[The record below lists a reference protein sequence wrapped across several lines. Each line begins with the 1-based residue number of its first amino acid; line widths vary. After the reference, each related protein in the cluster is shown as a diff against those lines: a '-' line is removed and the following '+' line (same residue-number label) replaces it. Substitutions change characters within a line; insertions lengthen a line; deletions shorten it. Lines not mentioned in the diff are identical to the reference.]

1 MASECRICGERIFTP
16 HPKNIFEKR
25 NHRIRTAIEQITGL
39 EIVLEKQLPQHI
51 CSCCLLDLSH
61 AIAFRQRCLKTH
73 ENLHPKTSTSATN
86 VGVLKGIVADLK
98 VDYDPLMKQEVQDDI
113 SDMEDNKEFIMEV
126 KTVIKSPPAKKI
138 MRDVQKLP
146 NSQSPRVMLKRIR
159 VPEVRK
165 PPAPSPPP
173 LREPVRK
180 PRKRRPRPKV
190 DRSIKRY
197 VCDQC
202 GWSFNDMSNMKD
214 HKLRH
219 FEEQFSCDDCGRKF
233 YTMPL
238 LRLHIRV
245 HHKGEKPY
253 ICKFCG
259 MGFANSPSRCRH
271 ERQVHPNELSFPCG
285 ICGKRF
291 NSDKGRNKHQE
302 GHKSNRPDIH
312 ICLTCNKEFKEAQFL
327 HRHYSTKYHRK
338 RENLLAEDPKG
349 ELHSDPENEE
359 SPGYMEEGQADM
371 EESQAE
377 MDALLEDIDE
387 DHYEE
392 HEELDEEEP
401 FEDFEY
407 DETIMEEELYA

>member
-39 EIVLEKQLPQHI
+39 EIVLEKLLPQHI

-61 AIAFRQRCLKTH
+61 AIAFRQRCLQTH
-73 ENLHPKTSTSATN
+73 ENLHQRTSSSPTN
-86 VGVLKGIVADLK
+86 KGVSKGSVVALESDG
-98 VDYDPLMKQEVQDDI
+98 DPLLKREAQDDM
-113 SDMEDNKEFIMEV
+113 SDMEDIKESMDV
-126 KTVIKSPPAKKI
+126 KPVIKSPPAKKLI
-138 MRDVQKLP
+138 RAVPKLP
-146 NSQSPRVMLKRIR
+146 NSQSPRVMVKRLR
-159 VPEVRK
+159 VPEVGRAAT
-165 PPAPSPPP
+165 PPTSPPQKP
-173 LREPVRK
+173 IRK

-202 GWSFNDMSNMKD
+202 GWSFNDHSNMKD

-219 FEEQFSCDDCGRKF
+219 FEEQYSCDECGRKF
-233 YTMPL
+233 YTKSL
-238 LRLHIRV
+238 LRLHDRV

-253 ICKFCG
+253 VCKFCG

-271 ERQVHPNELSFPCG
+271 ERQMHPNELSFPCG
-285 ICGKRF
+285 VCGKRF

-302 GHKSNRPDIH
+302 GHKNNQPDIH

-327 HRHYSTKYHRK
+327 NRHYSTKYHRK
-338 RENLLAEDPKG
+338 RMNLLAEDPK
-349 ELHSDPENEE
+349 EEFQSDAENEE

-387 DHYEE
+387 DHYED
-392 HEELDEEEP
+392 HEELMDEEEP

-407 DETIMEEELYA
+407 DETIMEEELYT